1 MKMQHKFLNIIG
13 IIAVVIAVVA
23 AYFITDAKEKV
34 MNIGIKTE
42 NMDTSVRPGDDFFD
56 YATLGWRRNNPVPD
70 DYTRYGAFEVL
81 NDTNLKRV
89 REIAETD
96 TGKIGTLYTIAMNAE
111 KLNADGVAPVKSYL
125 DEIDNIKSADDLPVY
140 LGKMHKFTSAFWGDG
155 VALDEKNSDYYLY
168 NIGQGGIGLS
178 RDYYFDTD
186 EKSVEIRTKYRD
198 FIAKQLKNFGIN
210 ADAEQIYKLE
220 ERMARS
226 FYPKE
231 KLRDPNANYH
241 KMSVEDVKS
250 QFPGFNWD
258 KYLTVRGAAAAS
270 DININQPQA
279 IAESIAIMNDTD
291 IALIRDYLKYRII
304 SAADTLLDDKTY
316 EISFDFYNRTMAGQM
331 EQKPRWK
338 RAVALLDGS
347 LGEEI
352 GHLYVDKYFPPAAKE
367 RMQQLVK
374 NLQRALGMRIE
385 NLDWMSD
392 ETKKRALEKLNTF
405 HAKIGYPDKWRDYS
419 NLDISADAPLWENIV
434 RVAKFEDA
442 FWLDKI
448 GQKKDPTIWYMNAH
462 EINAYYDPTTNEV
475 CFPAGILQYPFFDM
489 DADDAFNYGAIG
501 SIIGHEMTHGFDD
514 SGRQFDADGNLRDW
528 WTAADADAFNARA
541 RVMRDFFDN
550 IQVAPGVHA
559 NGEFTLGENLADYGG
574 ITVAYT
580 AYKNFGTPSPEFNG
594 LTPDMRFFIAY
605 AGAWAQNI
613 RDAEALRLT
622 KMDEHSLARWR
633 VNGILPHID
642 AWYDAFDVT
651 TNDKMYIA
659 PDQRVKL
666 W

>member
-1 MKMQHKFLNIIG
+1 MQHKFLNIIG

-392 ETKKRALEKLNTF
+392 ETKERALEKLNTF

-448 GQKKDPTIWYMNAH
+448 GKKKDPTIWYMNAH

>member
-1 MKMQHKFLNIIG
+1 MQHKFLNIIG
-13 IIAVVIAVVA
+13 IIAVVIAFA
-23 AYFITDAKEKV
+23 MAYITVNQRGKV

-42 NMDTSVRPGDDFFD
+42 NMDLSARPGDDFFD
-56 YATLGWRRNNPVPD
+56 YATRGWREKNPVPD

-81 NDTNLKRV
+81 ADTNLERV

-96 TGKIGTLYTIAMNAE
+96 DGKIGTLYKIAMDADR
-111 KLNADGVAPVKSYL
+111 LNADGVTPIAPYL
-125 DEIDNIKSADDLPVY
+125 AKIDKIKSVNDLPKY
-140 LGKMHKFTSAFWGDG
+140 LGKMHKFSSAFWGDG
-155 VALDEKNSDYYLY
+155 VALDEKNSEYYLY

-186 EKSVEIRTKYRD
+186 DKSIEIRKKYRE
-198 FIAKQLKNFGIN
+198 FIARQSQHFGVN
-210 ADAEQIYKLE
+210 LDAEKIYALE
-220 ERMARS
+220 ERMAKS
-226 FYPKE
+226 FFPKE

-241 KMSVEDVKS
+241 KMSIDELKR
-250 QFPGFNWD
+250 QFAGFDWD
-258 KYLTVRGAAAAS
+258 TYLDARGASAATEV
-270 DININQPQA
+270 NVNQPSA
-279 IAESIAIMNDTD
+279 ITESIAIMNDTD
-291 IALIRDYLKYRII
+291 IELIKDYLRYRII
-304 SAADTLLDDKTY
+304 STADSLTDDAAY
-316 EISFDFYNRTMAGQM
+316 EISFDFYNRTMAGQL

-352 GHLYVDKYFPPAAKE
+352 GHLYVDKYFSPDAKA
-367 RMQQLVK
+367 RMQNLVK

-385 NLDWMSD
+385 NLEWMSD
-392 ETKKRALEKLNTF
+392 ETKSRALEKLNTF

-419 NLDISADAPLWENIV
+419 ELHIDANASLWENMV
-434 RVAKFEDA
+434 RVSEFEDA
-442 FWLDKI
+442 FWIKKI

-462 EINAYYDPTTNEV
+462 EVNAYYDPTTNEI

-489 DADDAFNYGAIG
+489 AADDAFNYGAIG
-501 SIIGHEMTHGFDD
+501 SVIGHEMTHGFDD
-514 SGRQFDADGNLRDW
+514 SGRQFDKDGNLRDW
-528 WTAADADAFNARA
+528 WTAADADGFNKRA
-541 RVMRDFFDN
+541 NVLKEYFNN
-550 IQVAPGVHA
+550 IEVAPGVHA

-580 AYKNFGTPSPEFNG
+580 AYKNFGTQTNTVEN

-605 AGAWAQNI
+605 AGVWAQNI
-613 RDAEALRLT
+613 RDADALRLT

-642 AWYDAFDVT
+642 AWYDAFGIT
-651 TNDKMYIA
+651 KTDKLYLA
-659 PDQRVKL
+659 PEQRIKL

>member
-1 MKMQHKFLNIIG
+1 MQHKFLNIIG
-13 IIAVVIAVVA
+13 IIAVVIAFA
-23 AYFITDAKEKV
+23 MAYITVNQRGNV

-42 NMDTSVRPGDDFFD
+42 NMDLSARPGDDFFD
-56 YATLGWRRNNPVPD
+56 YATRGWREKNPVPD

-81 NDTNLKRV
+81 ADTNLERV

-96 TGKIGTLYTIAMNAE
+96 DGKIGTLYKIAMDADR
-111 KLNADGVAPVKSYL
+111 LNADGVTPIAPYL
-125 DEIDNIKSADDLPVY
+125 AKIDKIKSVNDLPKY
-140 LGKMHKFTSAFWGDG
+140 LGQMHRFSSAFWGDG
-155 VALDEKNSDYYLY
+155 VALDEKNSEYYLY

-186 EKSVEIRTKYRD
+186 DKSIEIRKKYRE
-198 FIAKQLKNFGIN
+198 FIARQSQHFGVN
-210 ADAEQIYKLE
+210 LDAEKIYALE
-220 ERMARS
+220 ERMAKS
-226 FYPKE
+226 FFPKE

-241 KMSVEDVKS
+241 KMSIDELKR
-250 QFPGFNWD
+250 QFAGFDWD
-258 KYLTVRGAAAAS
+258 TYLDARGASAATEV
-270 DININQPQA
+270 NVNQPSA
-279 IAESIAIMNDTD
+279 ITESIAIMNDTD
-291 IALIRDYLKYRII
+291 IELIKDYLRYRII
-304 SAADTLLDDKTY
+304 STADSLTDDAAY
-316 EISFDFYNRTMAGQM
+316 EISFDFYNRTMAGQL

-352 GHLYVDKYFPPAAKE
+352 GHLYVDKYFSPDAKA
-367 RMQQLVK
+367 RMQNLVK

-385 NLDWMSD
+385 NLEWMSD
-392 ETKKRALEKLNTF
+392 ETKSRALEKLNTF

-419 NLDISADAPLWENIV
+419 ELHIDANASLWENMV
-434 RVAKFEDA
+434 RVSEFEDA
-442 FWLDKI
+442 FWIKKI

-462 EINAYYDPTTNEV
+462 EVNAYYDPTTNEI

-489 DADDAFNYGAIG
+489 AADDAFNYGAIG
-501 SIIGHEMTHGFDD
+501 SVIGHEMTHGFDD
-514 SGRQFDADGNLRDW
+514 SGRQFDKDGNLRDW
-528 WTAADADAFNARA
+528 WTAADADGFNKRA
-541 RVMRDFFDN
+541 NVLKEYFNN
-550 IQVAPGVHA
+550 IEVAPGVHA

-580 AYKNFGTPSPEFNG
+580 AYKNFGTQTNTVEN

-605 AGAWAQNI
+605 AGVWAQNI
-613 RDAEALRLT
+613 RDADALRLT

-642 AWYDAFDVT
+642 AWYDAFGIT
-651 TNDKMYIA
+651 KTDKLYLA
-659 PDQRVKL
+659 PEQRIKL

>member
-448 GQKKDPTIWYMNAH
+448 GKKKDPTIWYMNAH

-528 WTAADADAFNARA
+528 WTVADADAFNARA

>member
-1 MKMQHKFLNIIG
+1 MQHKFLNIIG

-111 KLNADGVAPVKSYL
+111 KLNADGVTPVKSYL

-392 ETKKRALEKLNTF
+392 ETKERALEKLNTF

-448 GQKKDPTIWYMNAH
+448 GKKKDPTIWYMNAH

-528 WTAADADAFNARA
+528 WTVADADAFNARA